1 MKKGNSIFKLK
12 NLLQPNGS
20 HMDMQLQTQVA
31 ILYWFFWV
39 YYALLVQMNWA
50 SWFLKNNNIY
60 QGSKVSFLQSN

>member
-50 SWFLKNNNIY
+50 SWFFA
-60 QGSKVSFLQSN
+60 QSQFLQNTPTIV